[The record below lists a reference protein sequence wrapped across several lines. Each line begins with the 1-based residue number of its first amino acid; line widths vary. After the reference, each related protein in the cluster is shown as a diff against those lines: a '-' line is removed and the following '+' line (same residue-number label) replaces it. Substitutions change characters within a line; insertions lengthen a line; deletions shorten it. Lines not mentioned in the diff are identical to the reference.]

1 MPKLTKKPNFPIK
14 LFVAASLATF
24 ILFGTLFFIIKIN
37 FTNNTANNQLA
48 QQPNPTDKYYLNE
61 NYSEGDLL
69 ITKVPNLKDMLAG
82 PIITDLDPSLGE
94 KNAPITIVEFS
105 DFECC
110 FCQEQEQILKQILT
124 EYDNKLRLIWK
135 DYPENNEDSIS
146 FQAAIAARCA
156 QEQNQFWPFHDL
168 LYQNNNNFQP
178 EADQPLANTL
188 LTFLN
193 FADQLNLN
201 RAEFVRCLDNDNI
214 KQLIKDNIK
223 EANALNITGI
233 PFIYVND
240 QEVMGE
246 IGLEELRRI
255 VEIELDK
262 MNN

>member
-1 MPKLTKKPNFPIK
+1 MPKLTKKPNFPTK
-14 LFVAASLATF
+14 LFVAASLAVF
-24 ILFGTLFFIIKIN
+24 ILFAVFFFIIKIN
-37 FTNNTANNQLA
+37 FTNDTANNQLI
-48 QQPNPTDKYYLNE
+48 QQQDSTDKYYLNE

-94 KNAPITIVEFS
+94 KNAPITIVQFS
-105 DFECC
+105 DFECN
-110 FCQEQEQILKQILT
+110 FCQEQEQILKQVIN
-124 EYDNKLRLIWK
+124 EYQGKLRLIWK
-135 DYPENNEDSIS
+135 DYPENDENSIS

-168 LYQNNNNFQP
+168 LYQNNNN
-178 EADQPLANTL
+178 LAQL
-188 LTFLN
+188 KFLN
-193 FADQLNLN
+193 FADQLGLN

-214 KQLIKDNIK
+214 KQLIKNNIE

-246 IGLEELRRI
+246 ISVEELKRI
-255 VEIELDK
+255 VEIEL
-262 MNN
+262 NEL